1 MRLPRPSPFLLAA
14 ILSSF
19 ALSAAE
25 PNLGDLTT
33 RATAAANAFLQ
44 TLDES
49 SRSRAVFPYG
59 DAAQRTNWSNL
70 PTGIYQRAG
79 IRLGAL
85 NDRQRTAA
93 LATLQASLSPRGY
106 EKVLEIMTAD
116 QVLTDSSGSPKGIV
130 FGTNEF
136 YLSFVGAPSDSKPW
150 TLQFGGHH
158 LALNLTLAG
167 TNNTLSP
174 SLTATQPASYTRDGK
189 TFRPLGMENDLAFRL
204 IQSLDAAQRSVAI
217 LGESF
222 HDLVLARRDEG
233 LDIVQAEVGK
243 SRRDAAE
250 EMLDLLLVSRH
261 YARDAQRLLRPR
273 RHRGVL
279 PLATGVVE
287 LHVPRGV
294 VGVLSPWNYP
304 LALVSGDVLPA
315 LVAGNA
321 VLVKPDHR
329 TTLTALWQVGLMHEA
344 GVPRDVVRLVPG
356 DGAVV
361 GPLVVDRVDYV
372 MFTGSTPVGRQVAA
386 RCGERLVGCS
396 LELGGKNAMIV
407 RADADVRKAA
417 EIAVR
422 GSFTNAGQLCISMER
437 IYVHD
442 AVYDT
447 FVAALCDRVAALEFA
462 TGIGWGG
469 TIGSLV
475 LVTARTP
482 RHDGDARDPDNLP
495 RLRGFVRGGRPPPH
509 LIPEDGDN
517 LPVPV
522 RDGHFCQGAPAVRA
536 RLNAGHL
543 TDDMDCHPRL
553 GRNLSGPDRSIP

>member
-1 MRLPRPSPFLLAA
+1 MTTALGAAPVPRTLDASVVHWLLSTLDVASPAGQSEIVSPFTGTPMGSLPQA
-14 ILSSF
+14 
-19 ALSAAE
+19 SAA
-25 PNLGDLTT
+25 DV
-33 RATAAANAFLQ
+33 
-44 TLDES
+44 DD
-49 SRSRAVFPYG
+49 AVS
-59 DAAQRTNWSNL
+59 AL
-70 PTGIYQRAG
+70 RAG
-79 IRLGAL
+79 QESWAQLPVAERA
-85 NDRQRTAA
+85 R
-93 LATLQASLSPRGY
+93 
-106 EKVLEIMTAD
+106 VL
-116 QVLTDSSGSPKGIV
+116 L
-130 FGTNEF
+130 
-136 YLSFVGAPSDSKPW
+136 
-150 TLQFGGHH
+150 
-158 LALNLTLAG
+158 
-167 TNNTLSP
+167 
-174 SLTATQPASYTRDGK
+174 R
-189 TFRPLGMENDLAFRL
+189 
-204 IQSLDAAQRSVAI
+204 
-217 LGESF
+217 F

-469 TIGSLV
+469 TIGSLISPEQRARVQAHVDDAVAAGARV
-475 LVTARTP
+475 LAGGRSRPDLGPAFFEPTVLDGVTEEMSLCRNETFGPVVALYRVHSDEEAIRRANDTVYGLNASVVTRDLAAGQAVARRLRAGTVNVNEAYGAAWGSTRAP
-482 RHDGDARDPDNLP
+482 MGEETDSSHFDGDG
-495 RLRGFVRGGRPPPH
+495 LRRGAAARGG
-509 LIPEDGDN
+509 
-517 LPVPV
+517 
-522 RDGHFCQGAPAVRA
+522 AP
-536 RLNAGHL
+536 NAGRR
-543 TDDMDCHPRL
+543 CR
-553 GRNLSGPDRSIP
+553 